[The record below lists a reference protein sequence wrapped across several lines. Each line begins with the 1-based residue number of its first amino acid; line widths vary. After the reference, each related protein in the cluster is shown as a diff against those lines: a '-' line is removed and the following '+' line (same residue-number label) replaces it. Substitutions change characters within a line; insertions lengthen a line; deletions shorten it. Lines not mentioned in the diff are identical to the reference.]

1 MHMLVIRTGWSG
13 ALRPTFSSYDSSIVF
28 SKYITYILLTMLMQ
42 KWVGKGKTLTRMYC
56 SYRKPKKKKNVTKSS
71 LICVFIL
78 IRPSYLNFWLYTVIL
93 SFLMRIDNFNKIKL
107 ILTIVLKNIDI
118 TFYVGEK
125 IMIMYLVI
133 VIYCGIIYSMRLRK
147 QLRIVSNI

>member
-1 MHMLVIRTGWSG
+1 
-13 ALRPTFSSYDSSIVF
+13 
-28 SKYITYILLTMLMQ
+28 
-42 KWVGKGKTLTRMYC
+42 
-56 SYRKPKKKKNVTKSS
+56 
-71 LICVFIL
+71 
-78 IRPSYLNFWLYTVIL
+78 
-93 SFLMRIDNFNKIKL
+93 MRIDNFNKIKL